1 MRRHGLEVAGLISY
15 VRPDEDDARMPW
27 PWLAASVPAKLSR
40 GNRAAGMTN
49 LYELIHRRVGA
60 APGRVAIETPNG
72 ETLTY
77 ADLDRRCARL
87 AARLA
92 RLGVGRGDR
101 VAVQV
106 EKSVAN
112 LLLYLACLRRGA
124 VYLPLN
130 TAYTAGELDYFFGD
144 AAPALIV
151 CDPARRA
158 EIRALG
164 GAAIAQIATL
174 DAHGQGDL
182 VEALDEEPPHTAIAS
197 VSDDDL
203 AALLYTSGTTGR
215 SKGAML
221 THRNLTSNAL
231 TLVEAWGF
239 SEDDVLLHVLPLYH
253 VHGLF
258 VACNTVLLAGAR
270 LLFLPRF
277 EAEQALALLPR
288 ATAMMGVPT
297 YYTRLLAQDGL
308 SAQSCA
314 AIRLFVSGSAPL
326 LEQTFRDFEA
336 RAGHRILERY
346 GMTET
351 GMNTS
356 NPLYGERRPG
366 TVGLPLPGIEVRV
379 TDEAGRVLGPD
390 EVGVLEVRGPNV
402 FKGYWR
408 MPERTAEEFRADGF
422 FITGDLA
429 RIGVDGY
436 ISIVGRAKD
445 LIISGGLNVYP
456 KEIESVI
463 DDLEGV
469 VESAVIGVP
478 HPDFGEAVAAVVVRA
493 PGAALEEAAV
503 IAAVRARLASFK
515 VPKRVWFAPSLP
527 RNTMGKV
534 QKNALRAQH
543 RDAFAAPP

>member
-1 MRRHGLEVAGLISY
+1 MA
-15 VRPDEDDARMPW
+15 
-27 PWLAASVPAKLSR
+27 
-40 GNRAAGMTN
+40 N
-49 LYELIHRRVGA
+49 LYELIQRQVRA
-60 APGRVAIETPNG
+60 APGRVAIETLDG
-72 ETLTY
+72 AMLTY
-77 ADLDRRCARL
+77 ADLDERCARL
-87 AARLA
+87 ASRVA

-101 VAVQV
+101 VAAQI
-106 EKSVAN
+106 EKSVTGA
-112 LLLYLACLRRGA
+112 LLYLACLRLGA

-130 TAYTAGELDYFFGD
+130 TAYTEGELDYFFGD
-144 AAPALIV
+144 AEPALIV

-158 EIRALG
+158 
-164 GAAIAQIATL
+164 AIAALSGASAARLATL
-174 DAHGQGDL
+174 DSEGEGDL
-182 VEALDEEPPHTAIAS
+182 IDGLDAEPPHRATAPVA
-197 VSDDDL
+197 DDDL

-221 THRNLTSNAL
+221 THRNLASNAL

-239 SEDDVLLHVLPLYH
+239 SEDDMLLHVLPLYH

-258 VACNTVLLAGAR
+258 VALNTVLLAGAR

-277 EAEQALALLPR
+277 EVEQTLAMLPR
-288 ATAMMGVPT
+288 ATVMMGVPT
-297 YYTRLLAQDGL
+297 YYTRLLAHPGL

-314 AIRLFVSGSAPL
+314 TIRLFISGSAPL
-326 LEQTFRDFEA
+326 LEDTFRQFEA
-336 RAGHRILERY
+336 RTGQRILERY

-356 NPLYGERRPG
+356 NPLHGERRPG
-366 TVGLPLPGIEVRV
+366 TVGLPLPGIELRV
-379 TDEAGRVLGPD
+379 ADEGGCILGPD

-408 MPERTAEEFRADGF
+408 MPERTAEEFREDGF

-429 RIGVDGY
+429 RIGDDGY
-436 ISIVGRAKD
+436 VSIVGRAKD

-463 DDLEGV
+463 DGLPGV
-469 VESAVIGVP
+469 VESAVFGVP
-478 HPDFGEAVAAVVVRA
+478 HPDFGEAVSAVVVPA
-493 PGAALEEAAV
+493 SGAALDEAAV

-527 RNTMGKV
+527 RNSMGKV

-543 RDAFAAPP
+543 QDAFPTPG

>member
-1 MRRHGLEVAGLISY
+1 
-15 VRPDEDDARMPW
+15 
-27 PWLAASVPAKLSR
+27 
-40 GNRAAGMTN
+40 MTN
-49 LYELIHRRVGA
+49 LYELIQRQVRA
-60 APGRVAIETPNG
+60 APGRIGIETPDG
-72 ETLTY
+72 EALTY
-77 ADLDRRCARL
+77 GDLDERCARL
-87 AARLA
+87 AGRLA

-101 VAVQV
+101 IAAQI
-106 EKSVAN
+106 EKSVTGA
-112 LLLYLACLRRGA
+112 LLYLACLRLGA

-130 TAYTAGELDYFFGD
+130 TAYTEGELDYFFGD
-144 AAPALIV
+144 AEPALIV
-151 CDPARRA
+151 CDPSRR
-158 EIRALG
+158 
-164 GAAIAQIATL
+164 AAIAALSGASAAHMATL
-174 DAHGQGDL
+174 DHQGQGDL
-182 VEALDEEPPHTAIAS
+182 IDRLEDEPPHGGVAPVA
-197 VSDDDL
+197 DDDL

-221 THRNLTSNAL
+221 THRNLASNAL

-258 VACNTVLLAGAR
+258 VAFNTVLLAGAR

-277 EAEQALALLPR
+277 EAAQALTMLPR
-288 ATAMMGVPT
+288 ATVMMGVPT
-297 YYTRLLAQDGL
+297 YYTRLLGQDGL
-308 SAQSCA
+308 SRQSCA
-314 AIRLFVSGSAPL
+314 TIRVFISGSAPL
-326 LEQTFRDFEA
+326 LEDTFRQFEA
-336 RAGHRILERY
+336 RTGHRILERY

-356 NPLYGERRPG
+356 NPLRGERRPG
-366 TVGLPLPGIEVRV
+366 TVGLPLPGVELRV
-379 TDEAGRVLGPD
+379 ADETGRILGPD

-408 MPERTAEEFRADGF
+408 MPERTAEEFRNDGF

-429 RIGVDGY
+429 RIGADGY
-436 ISIVGRAKD
+436 VSIVGRAKD

-456 KEIESVI
+456 KEIENVI
-463 DDLEGV
+463 DDLPGV

-478 HPDFGEAVAAVVVRA
+478 HPDFGEAVSAVVVRA
-493 PGAALEEAAV
+493 PGATLDEAAV
-503 IAAVRARLASFK
+503 IAAVRARLSGFK

-543 RDAFAAPP
+543 QDAFAPPR

>member
-1 MRRHGLEVAGLISY
+1 VPLGRDDLRARPWRTHGGA
-15 VRPDEDDARMPW
+15 
-27 PWLAASVPAKLSR
+27 AKLVR
-40 GNRAAGMTN
+40 QTGLRGMTN
-49 LYELIHRRVGA
+49 LYELIDRRAHA
-60 APGRVAIETPNG
+60 ARERVAIETLDG
-72 ETLTY
+72 DRLTY
-77 ADLDRRCARL
+77 GELDERCARL

-101 VAVQV
+101 VAAQI

-112 LLLYLACLRRGA
+112 VLLYLACLRRGA

-130 TAYTAGELDYFFGD
+130 TAYTLDELDFFFGD
-144 AAPALIV
+144 AEPALIV
-151 CDPARRA
+151 CDPARRTA
-158 EIRALG
+158 IGALSG
-164 GAAIAQIATL
+164 AGAARVAAL
-174 DAHGQGDL
+174 DAAGRGEL
-182 VEALDEEPPHTAIAS
+182 VDGLDHEPPQRAIAPLE
-197 VSDDDL
+197 DDDL

-215 SKGAML
+215 AKGAML
-221 THRNLTSNAL
+221 THRNLASNAL
-231 TLVEAWGF
+231 TLADVWGF
-239 SEDDVLLHVLPLYH
+239 SADDVLLHALPLYH

-258 VACNTVLLAGAR
+258 VACNTVLLAGAS

-277 EAEQALALLPR
+277 DAAQILEMLPR
-288 ATAMMGVPT
+288 VTVMMGVPT

-308 SAQSCA
+308 SAARCA
-314 AIRLFVSGSAPL
+314 GVRLFVSGSAPL
-326 LEQTFRDFEA
+326 LENTFHEFEA
-336 RAGHRILERY
+336 RTGHRILERY

-356 NPLYGERRPG
+356 NPLRGERRPG
-366 TVGLPLPGIEVRV
+366 TVGLPLPGVELRV
-379 TDEAGRVLGPD
+379 ADEAGRVLGTG

-408 MPERTAEEFRADGF
+408 MSERTAEEFRADGF

-429 RIGVDGY
+429 RIDADGY
-436 ISIVGRAKD
+436 VSIVGRAKD

-463 DDLEGV
+463 DDLPGV

-478 HPDFGEAVAAVVVRA
+478 HPDFGEAVSAVVVRA

-503 IAAVRARLASFK
+503 IAAVRARLAGFK

-543 RDAFAAPP
+543 QDAFAAPR

>member
-1 MRRHGLEVAGLISY
+1 
-15 VRPDEDDARMPW
+15 
-27 PWLAASVPAKLSR
+27 
-40 GNRAAGMTN
+40 MTN
-49 LYELIHRRVGA
+49 LYELIHRRVQA
-60 APGRVAIETPNG
+60 APQRVAIETMNG
-72 ETLTY
+72 GRLIY
-77 ADLDRRCARL
+77 ADLDERCARL
-87 AARLA
+87 AGRLA
-92 RLGVGRGDR
+92 RLGVGPGDR
-101 VAVQV
+101 VAAQV

-112 LLLYLACLRRGA
+112 LLLYLACLRLGA

-144 AAPALIV
+144 AEPALIV

-158 EIRALG
+158 EIAALG
-164 GAAIAQIATL
+164 GAAVAQLATL

-182 VEALDEEPPHTAIAS
+182 VEALDEEPPHTAIAP
-197 VSDDDL
+197 VADDDL

-215 SKGAML
+215 AKGAML
-221 THRNLTSNAL
+221 THRNLASNAL

-239 SEDDVLLHVLPLYH
+239 SEADVLLHVLPLYH

-258 VACNTVLLAGAR
+258 VACNTALLAGAR

-277 EAEQALALLPR
+277 DATEALEALPR
-288 ATAMMGVPT
+288 ATVMMGVPT
-297 YYTRLLAQDGL
+297 YYTRLLAQAGL
-308 SAQSCA
+308 SAARCGGV
-314 AIRLFVSGSAPL
+314 RLFVSGSAPL
-326 LEQTFRDFEA
+326 LEQTSRDFEA
-336 RAGHRILERY
+336 RTGHLILERY

-356 NPLYGERRPG
+356 NPLHGERRPG

-390 EVGVLEVRGPNV
+390 EVGVLEVCGPNV

-429 RIGVDGY
+429 RIGADGY
-436 ISIVGRAKD
+436 VSIVGRAKD

-478 HPDFGEAVAAVVVRA
+478 HPDFGEAVSAIVVPAV
-493 PGAALEEAAV
+493 GAALDEAGV

-515 VPKRVWFAPSLP
+515 VPKRVWFAEGLP
-527 RNTMGKV
+527 RNAMGKV